1 MLRKHILT
9 DPPAARWVPT
19 PDVKDI
25 AALATVFVTSEAPDH
40 PIDQVFD
47 SRGGPGGT
55 RWMAAADGE
64 QTLILAFDTPQ
75 TIREI
80 RVETEEPDVSRT
92 QVMGISLSEDGGR
105 TYRERIRQEFT
116 FSPPGTT
123 FEREEWSVPAE
134 RVTHL
139 KIVIHPD
146 KGKGPGR
153 ATLTS
158 LTIR

>member
-9 DPPAARWVPT
+9 SPPVARRVPQ

-25 AALATVFVTSEAPDH
+25 SALATVFVTSEAPGH
-40 PIDQVFD
+40 PIDQAFD

-55 RWMAAADGE
+55 CWIAAADGE

-80 RVETEEPDVSRT
+80 SMETEEPHMSRT
-92 QVMGISLSEDGGR
+92 QVLCVSLSEDGGQ

-116 FSPPGTT
+116 FSPPSTT
-123 FEREEWSVPAE
+123 FEREEWSVPAQ

-139 KIVIHPD
+139 RVVIRPD
-146 KGKGPGR
+146 KGNAPGR